1 MHVAVFTCIQLVA
14 AIVTVLPSN
23 HLGSVILIGSCD
35 HHQRDYIIN
44 EEISFEVITLFCAYT
59 CHHIVDMLQDPFSP
73 SVNYS
78 ITILI
83 IAHHQIIPNHVVVFN
98 HHDNQVCVD
107 MCSLH

>member
-1 MHVAVFTCIQLVA
+1 MHVVV

-23 HLGSVILIGSCD
+23 QLGSVILIGSCD

-44 EEISFEVITLFCAYT
+44 EEISFEVITLFCADTSY
-59 CHHIVDMLQDPFSP
+59 HIVNMAQDPFSP

-107 MCSLH
+107 MCSSH